1 MKFYLFKHTVDNS
14 VFGATDEPSGEKL
27 PVLPGNG
34 RWKSFTDFEES
45 GKPRIAFQNRK
56 PKRIL
61 SCKGTISPALK
72 FVSTGHLPDLKN
84 ESRSC

>member
-45 GKPRIAFQNRK
+45 GKPRIAFSEQEAKADIELQGYHLTRTEIRINR
-56 PKRIL
+56 
-61 SCKGTISPALK
+61 S
-72 FVSTGHLPDLKN
+72 STRPQK
-84 ESRSC
+84 